1 MLLTLLMLASTAA
14 CFTHGARGW
23 WLLLYGSLVTPLFEE
38 LLFRGH
44 IYDIQQQFCGYKS
57 RVKHLLHNNGVCFP
71 DCFSRSRY
79 AEKLPIFDEYIL
91 FPFLNMVDFC
101 KKDYICHNKYG

>member
-1 MLLTLLMLASTAA
+1 MLFSLLMLASTAA

-44 IYDIQQQFCGYKS
+44 IYDIQQ
-57 RVKHLLHNNGVCFP
+57 RLHRHPYQVVAINALCI
-71 DCFSRSRY
+71 SWTRLR
-79 AEKLPIFDEYIL
+79 E
-91 FPFLNMVDFC
+91 M
-101 KKDYICHNKYG
+101 